1 MAMSGDSWKEKDL
14 KADENVDIAGN
25 SSGNNLTDK
34 EVNKDENLASNEAST
49 EEREEEDD
57 DDDNNNDSP
66 TRKRRSR
73 TTRTYPASSFT
84 DSLEI
89 GAAIYEHAGK
99 RIRRLTL
106 LEKMERSPTSGTTRQ
121 MITNSNKYGI
131 TSGSY
136 NAEYLE
142 LTDDGYII
150 FDDSNPPRRVLRAKF
165 ELAISQI
172 LPFKKLYDEYVG
184 KRLAALE
191 VMRDFLRESGEQIDD
206 FKECIDFFV
215 VNAKDLELLR
225 TIGGAETLIPIEQ
238 ALDELPTK
246 YEERNS
252 QPVVIQKI
260 DPELSETQP
269 NLKNVVS
276 PWDKTCFYITPIG
289 EEDSEQRKHSDLFL
303 SSLVEPAVSELNLR
317 VVRADKIG
325 QQGLITRQIIEH
337 VKCARLVIVD
347 LSFLNPNVF
356 YEMALRHA
364 CKLPIVHII
373 RKADQIPFDVSQSRC
388 IVIDNTDIYSFVPK
402 IQTYQAEIATQA
414 RKAIEDP
421 EYRGNPITVF
431 YSEFWRPKNPEFN
444 NSNAAN
450 S

>member
-289 EEDSEQRKHSDLFL
+289 EEDSEQRKHTDLFL
-303 SSLVEPAVSELNLR
+303 
-317 VVRADKIG
+317 I
-325 QQGLITRQIIEH
+325 
-337 VKCARLVIVD
+337 
-347 LSFLNPNVF
+347 
-356 YEMALRHA
+356 
-364 CKLPIVHII
+364 
-373 RKADQIPFDVSQSRC
+373 
-388 IVIDNTDIYSFVPK
+388 
-402 IQTYQAEIATQA
+402 
-414 RKAIEDP
+414 
-421 EYRGNPITVF
+421 
-431 YSEFWRPKNPEFN
+431 
-444 NSNAAN
+444 
-450 S
+450 